1 VKTILRLTFRIDRKK
16 VLKHHPDKKA
26 NSGDSND
33 DAFFKC
39 IQKAY
44 ETMLHADRRRQF
56 DSIDPYYIDL
66 QDEVP
71 SAQDIETSKNPEI
84 TFFKVVILTMI

>member
-1 VKTILRLTFRIDRKK
+1 MLLQSDPKKWKELDQYAVLGLSHLRYLASEDQIKIAHRKK

-39 IQKAY
+39 IQKG
-44 ETMLHADRRRQF
+44 LR
-56 DSIDPYYIDL
+56 SP
-66 QDEVP
+66 P
-71 SAQDIETSKNPEI
+71 
-84 TFFKVVILTMI
+84 